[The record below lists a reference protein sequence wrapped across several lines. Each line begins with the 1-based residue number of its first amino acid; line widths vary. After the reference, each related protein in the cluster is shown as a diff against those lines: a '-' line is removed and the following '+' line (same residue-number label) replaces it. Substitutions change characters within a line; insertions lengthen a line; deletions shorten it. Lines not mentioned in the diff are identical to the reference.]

1 MPQPVSVSIDVA
13 DLTRATEFYVQAL
26 SCKIKTRYSDIWA
39 VVTIGGLDIHLQ
51 EKHAGTIAAAEQ
63 KRHYERHWTPV
74 HLDFGVENV
83 EIAMGLV
90 KQHGG
95 STEGY
100 ESGEAADIGHCADPF
115 GNGFCLIRE
124 SI

>member
-13 DLTRATEFYVQAL
+13 DLTRATEFYVHAL
-26 SCKIKTRYSDIWA
+26 SCEIKKKYSDNWA
-39 VVTIGGLDIHLQ
+39 VLVIGGLDIHLL
-51 EKHAGTIAAAEQ
+51 EKRAGTIAAAEQ

-74 HLDFGVENV
+74 HLDFGVEDV
-83 EIAMGLV
+83 KIAIELV

-95 STEGY
+95 SSEGY
-100 ESGEAADIGHCADPF
+100 EIGEAADIAHCADPF